1 MKSKEQLINEI
12 EEKMRMLY
20 EMSSIRDLEKAID
33 EIDKTIERIEH
44 IKKLFSKLG
53 DEEEI

>member
-20 EMSSIRDLEKAID
+20 EMSSIIDLEKTID
-33 EIDKTIERIEH
+33 EIDKTIGKIEY
-44 IKKLFSKLG
+44 IKKLLSKLD
-53 DEEEI
+53 DEE